1 MQGIDTWATAL
12 GLASGFGLM
21 RFKESSLN
29 LLVTSAVINAAL
41 APLTAVVASRR
52 GRSPIVWGA
61 IGLGFGMWALG
72 ATLLLMTPPKGAAP
86 RQVPPPPRAA

>member
-21 RFKESSLN
+21 RFKESSLD

-41 APLTAVVASRR
+41 APLTAVVARRR
-52 GRSPIVWGA
+52 GRSALVWGA
-61 IGLGFGMWALG
+61 IGLGFGMWAL
-72 ATLLLMTPPKGAAP
+72 AAALLLMTPQKAVAP
-86 RQVPPPPRAA
+86 SQVPPPRAA